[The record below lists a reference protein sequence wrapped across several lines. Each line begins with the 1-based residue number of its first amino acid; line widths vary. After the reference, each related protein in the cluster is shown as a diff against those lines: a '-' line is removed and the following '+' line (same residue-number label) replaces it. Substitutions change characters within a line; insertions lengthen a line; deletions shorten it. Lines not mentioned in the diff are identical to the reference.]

1 MATTRSRSSTPR
13 VSPGKTFWKIGEL
26 AELVG
31 VAPHVLRYWETQF
44 PALRPSRTGGG
55 QRHYRQAQLDEA
67 MRIKAMLRD
76 DGLRI
81 AAAQKRRPARDKSA
95 SALSGGVG
103 ESLRTSLLGALAA
116 LEKVLDDD
124 EKDM

>member
-1 MATTRSRSSTPR
+1 M
-13 VSPGKTFWKIGEL
+13 
-26 AELVG
+26 
-31 VAPHVLRYWETQF
+31 LRYWETQF
-44 PALRPSRTGGG
+44 PALSPSRAGGG

-81 AAAQKRRPARDKSA
+81 AAARKRKPARATNARA
-95 SALSGGVG
+95 SVDGLG
-103 ESLRTSLLGALAA
+103 ESLGASLLGALAA

>member
-1 MATTRSRSSTPR
+1 M
-13 VSPGKTFWKIGEL
+13 
-26 AELVG
+26 
-31 VAPHVLRYWETQF
+31 LRYWETQF
-44 PALRPSRTGGG
+44 PLLRPSRTGGG
-55 QRHYRQAQLDEA
+55 QRHYRQPQLDEA

-81 AAAQKRRPARDKSA
+81 AAARKRKPSRNAAARGRA
-95 SALSGGVG
+95 SEDGGIGIGEALRS
-103 ESLRTSLLGALAA
+103 SLLGALAA